1 MANLWQISRN
11 KTHSR
16 GSSDRRGQRFY
27 TSTDMAILKHD
38 IAIHNSQLKRGE
50 VKKEGTYLIVEC
62 GCGHEG
68 CFLHIEHKN

>member
-1 MANLWQISRN
+1 MAKLWQISRN
-11 KTHSR
+11 KTYSR
-16 GSSDRRGQRFY
+16 DTLDRRGQRFY

-50 VKKEGTYLIVEC
+50 VKEEVTYLIIPC

-68 CFLHIEHKN
+68 CFLHIEHKK